1 MESEQGGLTCFW
13 HQQPWFSSNCL
24 FSGWWNPCFHDM
36 LGRYLIALSCL
47 TSFFITQHTARK
59 ETRPFGPLLCKK
71 GSVLHRISYS
81 YVRGL
86 CVSQTYPYLQFDEH
100 NFKFWS
106 YCSWIIYDAQACFQ
120 REIVLF
126 LICFLWG
133 TQTDMYQPAVGLF
146 PLSFRWSDQL
156 AKTRVTRT
164 LFGSWQMF
172 ALETKSDLSKTFR
185 RPRRASLNN
194 LTIGSRKLLQSLF
207 LYN

>member
-1 MESEQGGLTCFW
+1 MESEQGRSDMLLTSTTVIFFKLFIFW
-13 HQQPWFSSNCL
+13 LMKPL
-24 FSGWWNPCFHDM
+24 FSWYAWSIFDCSFLFNVLFNNAAHSKKRNQTFWPPCC
-36 LGRYLIALSCL
+36 A
-47 TSFFITQHTARK
+47 
-59 ETRPFGPLLCKK
+59 KK

-172 ALETKSDLSKTFR
+172 ALETKSDLIKTFR
-185 RPRRASLNN
+185 RPRWLP
-194 LTIGSRKLLQSLF
+194 
-207 LYN
+207 